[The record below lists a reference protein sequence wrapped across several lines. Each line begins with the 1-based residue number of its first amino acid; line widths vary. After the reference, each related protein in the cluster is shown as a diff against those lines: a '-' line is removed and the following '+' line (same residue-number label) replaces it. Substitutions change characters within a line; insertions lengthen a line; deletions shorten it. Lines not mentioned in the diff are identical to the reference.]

1 MVLLSLECWHRP
13 FKLSYN
19 MCRTPRTSQMMAI
32 QGNLTYPES
41 NSTVSGRSENR
52 HKLCSVWEKDLEVKG
67 WEEWSVGKWG
77 RGRRIWRWRRRS
89 HSPHAGHYWKR
100 RCDAFFS
107 LSSFASNTFSSL
119 HQNKNSTL
127 HNKNYLSVLYIK
139 IILFPARSQHMIPL
153 HPVSFLPF
161 FQVVHT
167 QVNLNKIDF
176 PIACALPCMDLFVRG
191 V

>member
-1 MVLLSLECWHRP
+1 MLVTTER
-13 FKLSYN
+13 
-19 MCRTPRTSQMMAI
+19 
-32 QGNLTYPES
+32 
-41 NSTVSGRSENR
+41 
-52 HKLCSVWEKDLEVKG
+52 
-67 WEEWSVGKWG
+67 
-77 RGRRIWRWRRRS
+77 
-89 HSPHAGHYWKR
+89 
-100 RCDAFFS
+100 DAVMRFFS

-127 HNKNYLSVLYIK
+127 YNKNYLSVLYIK

-176 PIACALPCMDLFVRG
+176 PIVCALPCMDLFVSRCLMYSYDVSRLSRETLNLHTREISG
-191 V
+191 LNHLFQS